1 MLKWMTRAV
10 LDYYVQFVQKFSKLR
25 QVLFGEKTKVEIVC
39 FSFFLPFS
47 SSKSH
52 STEQKHH
59 RCWKPIKSFF
69 SLHMLVTSQVSFDAF
84 VSFAMFFFLC
94 IFPCVCFLLISCGA
108 VCHIAFHSCSCCL
121 AQFRR
126 WFFLHLYQRQC
137 VVDRCYQLSSK
148 FLSQRGLYSLCYCNF
163 TAGLQSVVLV
173 RYSLRSHTFKTYS
186 FSR

>member
-1 MLKWMTRAV
+1 M
-10 LDYYVQFVQKFSKLR
+10 
-25 QVLFGEKTKVEIVC
+25 FGKKTKVEIVC

-47 SSKSH
+47 SSKSR

-59 RCWKPIKSFF
+59 RRWKPIKSFF

-84 VSFAMFFFLC
+84 VSFAMFFFSVFFRVC
-94 IFPCVCFLLISCGA
+94 VFFSFPGA
-108 VCHIAFHSCSCCL
+108 VCHIEAPAFHSCSCCL

-148 FLSQRGLYSLCYCNF
+148 FLSQRGLYSLCCCKF
-163 TAGLQSVVLV
+163 TAGLQSAVLV

>member
-1 MLKWMTRAV
+1 M
-10 LDYYVQFVQKFSKLR
+10 
-25 QVLFGEKTKVEIVC
+25 FGEKTKVEIVC

-47 SSKSH
+47 SSKSR

-59 RCWKPIKSFF
+59 RRWKPIKSFF

-84 VSFAMFFFLC
+84 VSFAMFFFSVFFRVC
-94 IFPCVCFLLISCGA
+94 VFFSFPGA
-108 VCHIAFHSCSCCL
+108 VCHIEAPAFHSCSCCL

-148 FLSQRGLYSLCYCNF
+148 FLSQRGLYSLCYCKF
-163 TAGLQSVVLV
+163 TAGLQSAVLV

>member
-10 LDYYVQFVQKFSKLR
+10 LDYYVQFVQKFNKLR
-25 QVLFGEKTKVEIVC
+25 SCLVKKLKLRLF
-39 FSFFLPFS
+39 FFLPFS
-47 SSKSH
+47 SSKSR

-59 RCWKPIKSFF
+59 RRWKPIKSFF

-94 IFPCVCFLLISCGA
+94 IFPCVCFLLISCDA
-108 VCHIAFHSCSCCL
+108 VCHIEAPAFHSCSCCL

-148 FLSQRGLYSLCYCNF
+148 FLSQRGLYSLCYCKF
-163 TAGLQSVVLV
+163 TAGLQSAVLV

>member
-1 MLKWMTRAV
+1 M
-10 LDYYVQFVQKFSKLR
+10 
-25 QVLFGEKTKVEIVC
+25 FGKKTKVEIVC

-47 SSKSH
+47 SSKSR

-59 RCWKPIKSFF
+59 RRWKPIKSFF

-84 VSFAMFFFLC
+84 VSFAMFFFSVFFRVC
-94 IFPCVCFLLISCGA
+94 VFFSFPGA
-108 VCHIAFHSCSCCL
+108 VCHIEAPAFHSCSCCL

-148 FLSQRGLYSLCYCNF
+148 FLSQRGLYSLCYCKF
-163 TAGLQSVVLV
+163 TAGLQSAVLV

>member
-10 LDYYVQFVQKFSKLR
+10 LDCYVQFVQKFNKLR
-25 QVLFGEKTKVEIVC
+25 SC
-39 FSFFLPFS
+39 
-47 SSKSH
+47 
-52 STEQKHH
+52 
-59 RCWKPIKSFF
+59 
-69 SLHMLVTSQVSFDAF
+69 LVKKLKLRL
-84 VSFAMFFFLC
+84 FFFLSSFFFFKVTQYWTKASQALKTYKVVLQLTYVGHLTGVIWC
-94 IFPCVCFLLISCGA
+94 LCQLRYVFFLGIFPCVCFLLISCGA
-108 VCHIAFHSCSCCL
+108 VCHIEAPAFHSCSCCL

-148 FLSQRGLYSLCYCNF
+148 FLSQRGLYSLCCCKF
-163 TAGLQSVVLV
+163 TAGLQSAVLV

>member
-1 MLKWMTRAV
+1 M
-10 LDYYVQFVQKFSKLR
+10 
-25 QVLFGEKTKVEIVC
+25 FGKKTKVEIVC

-47 SSKSH
+47 SSKSR

-59 RCWKPIKSFF
+59 RRWKPIKSFF

-84 VSFAMFFFLC
+84 VSFAMFFFSVFFRVC
-94 IFPCVCFLLISCGA
+94 VFFSFPVVQS
-108 VCHIAFHSCSCCL
+108 VT
-121 AQFRR
+121 R

-137 VVDRCYQLSSK
+137 VVDRCFQLSSK
-148 FLSQRGLYSLCYCNF
+148 FLSQRGLYSLCYCKF
-163 TAGLQSVVLV
+163 TAGLQSAVLV